1 MEEYFRLII
10 LFVVGLF
17 AGFINV
23 NAGGGSTLSLPV
35 LIFLGLDASVANGT
49 NRIAILLQ
57 NLSAVTSFK
66 KAEFFQFKISL
77 KLALFTLPGAIVGAY
92 FASKIDNDL
101 FEIILAIIIIFI
113 ILSMLIPNKNIESIK
128 SPNEH
133 PSIIVKISMIGIGF
147 YGGFIQVGVGF
158 LLMAALHHL
167 MRLSL
172 IYVNMHKVFIVF
184 IYTIPALLIFI
195 FSGNVNWLFGLILA
209 SGNMIGAWWGVKFS
223 VKGGEKYIKIVLII
237 AAGIMSARLLGLF

>member
-1 MEEYFRLII
+1 MEEYFRLLI
-10 LFVVGLF
+10 LFVVGIF

-23 NAGGGSTLSLPV
+23 NAGGGSTLSLPM

-49 NRIAILLQ
+49 NRIAILFQ

-66 KAEFFQFKISL
+66 KAEYFQFKISF
-77 KLALFTLPGAIVGAY
+77 KLALYTLPGAIIGAY

-101 FEIILAIIIIFI
+101 FVIILAIIIILI
-113 ILSMLIPNKNIESIK
+113 ILSMLIPNKKIENLL
-128 SPNEH
+128 SPNVH
-133 PSIIVKISMIGIGF
+133 PSAIAKIAMIGIGF

-158 LLMAALHHL
+158 LLMAALHHI

-184 IYTIPALLIFI
+184 IYTIPAMLIFI
-195 FSGNVNWLFGLILA
+195 ISGNVNWLFGLILA
-209 SGNMIGAWWGVKFS
+209 CGNMIGAWWGVKFS

-237 AAGIMSARLLGLF
+237 AAGIMSARLLGVF

>member
-1 MEEYFRLII
+1 MEECFRLII

-49 NRIAILLQ
+49 NRIAILFQ

-113 ILSMLIPNKNIESIK
+113 ILSMLIPNKNIERIK

-133 PSIIVKISMIGIGF
+133 PSIIVKISMIGRGC
-147 YGGFIQVGVGF
+147 Y
-158 LLMAALHHL
+158 
-167 MRLSL
+167 
-172 IYVNMHKVFIVF
+172 
-184 IYTIPALLIFI
+184 
-195 FSGNVNWLFGLILA
+195 
-209 SGNMIGAWWGVKFS
+209 
-223 VKGGEKYIKIVLII
+223 
-237 AAGIMSARLLGLF
+237 